1 MRLHVFQEERSAV
14 VKKTTDFIRCDLDL
28 LILLTK
34 LLTIQHSAIWKKN
47 LTTVLT
53 ICDILVNVVR
63 KLFVKVLAIGDWMN
77 MFTVSQS
84 ILLDDKYQRGKWFTV
99 EFWWTK
105 FSNH

>member
-1 MRLHVFQEERSAV
+1 M
-14 VKKTTDFIRCDLDL
+14 
-28 LILLTK
+28 
-34 LLTIQHSAIWKKN
+34 KKN